1 MRHLVYTSLLI
12 VISINSVLKL
22 KWLSSVLIG
31 SLSSNSEA
39 TVTALSS
46 NYCFQNK
53 MAAEN
58 PLANISSKKKLKKL
72 KHILF
77 NLKAKEATIY
87 GLTFFRKTKA
97 PFSRCLKQFI
107 WQFKTGK

>member
-58 PLANISSKKKLKKL
+58 PLANISSKKKIEEIKAHTIQSKS
-72 KHILF
+72 KRSNNIWSNLF
-77 NLKAKEATIY
+77 PKDES
-87 GLTFFRKTKA
+87 TF
-97 PFSRCLKQFI
+97 Q
-107 WQFKTGK
+107 